1 MRLFLLSSDTF
12 KPIIDKFTLTIYI
25 LPILISRDQMAPPKE
40 DLKLKKLAI
49 LQKFAESRGFT
60 EEYQQE
66 LINKENVV
74 SRKKRSPA
82 TDERYKRAVEN
93 WRM

>member
-1 MRLFLLSSDTF
+1 MA
-12 KPIIDKFTLTIYI
+12 
-25 LPILISRDQMAPPKE
+25 LPNE
-40 DLKLKKLAI
+40 DLKHKKLVI
-49 LQKFAESRGFT
+49 LQKFAEWRGLT
-60 EEYQQE
+60 EEDQQE

-82 TDERYKRAVEN
+82 TDERYERAVEN

>member
-1 MRLFLLSSDTF
+1 
-12 KPIIDKFTLTIYI
+12 
-25 LPILISRDQMAPPKE
+25 MALPKE
-40 DLKLKKLAI
+40 ELKQKKLEL
-49 LQKFAESRGFT
+49 LQKLAELRRFT

-82 TDERYKRAVEN
+82 TDERYERAVDN

>member
-1 MRLFLLSSDTF
+1 
-12 KPIIDKFTLTIYI
+12 
-25 LPILISRDQMAPPKE
+25 MALPKE
-40 DLKLKKLAI
+40 ESRHKKLEL
-49 LQKFAESRGFT
+49 LQKFAEARGFI
-60 EEYQQE
+60 EEYQQS

-82 TDERYKRAVEN
+82 TDERYERAVDN

>member
-1 MRLFLLSSDTF
+1 
-12 KPIIDKFTLTIYI
+12 
-25 LPILISRDQMAPPKE
+25 MALPKE
-40 DLKLKKLAI
+40 ELKHKKLA
-49 LQKFAESRGFT
+49 LFQKFAESRGFT

-66 LINKENVV
+66 LINKENIV

-82 TDERYKRAVEN
+82 TDERYERAVDN